1 MRMQHIRR
9 LVSSPAGFQDRA
21 TEEDEALQV
30 VGVVAA
36 LLAVESS
43 TAEERIVTDA
53 YERDGLVF
61 ERAGLNPDPYRAAAE
76 GDRHGGCLTEVRR
89 LGLDPRV
96 AREGQLDLVTQAR
109 QLDRQ
114 RSCHIRQAS
123 RLGQR
128 DRLAREHQDA
138 HGTFYR

>member
-1 MRMQHIRR
+1 RR

-53 YERDGLVF
+53 DERDGLVL
-61 ERAGLNPDPYRAAAE
+61 ERAGLNPAPDRAAAE
-76 GDRHGGCLTEVRR
+76 GDRHGGCLTKGCRF
-89 LGLDPRV
+89 GPDPRV
-96 AREGQLDLVTQAR
+96 ARQGELDLVPQAR

-128 DRLAREHQDA
+128 DRLARE
-138 HGTFYR
+138 

>member
-1 MRMQHIRR
+1 RR

-21 TEEDEALQV
+21 AEEDEALQI
-30 VGVVAA
+30 VGVVTA
-36 LLAVESS
+36 LLAVEPS

-53 YERDGLVF
+53 DERDGLVC
-61 ERAGLNPDPYRAAAE
+61 ERASLNPDPYRAAAE

-109 QLDRQ
+109 ELDRQ

-138 HGTFYR
+138 HGPFYR